1 MKKPLE
7 IVQNWSRWC
16 PIHNGV
22 PLPFDLNGYV
32 CHKCGKTVC
41 VSCIYKTEKGFLCAN
56 CIKKEKPTIIE
67 PLISKSETL
76 KNHKWY
82 LKIAIITSIFSIILA
97 LTSTIIEIELLIFP
111 AIFFF
116 VITILILFISI
127 IIVIKENHYE
137 SKTKLSKEKIE
148 NLDQEIL
155 NTKD

>member
-1 MKKPLE
+1 M
-7 IVQNWSRWC
+7 
-16 PIHNGV
+16 
-22 PLPFDLNGYV
+22 
-32 CHKCGKTVC
+32 
-41 VSCIYKTEKGFLCAN
+41 
-56 CIKKEKPTIIE
+56 
-67 PLISKSETL
+67 